1 MTIQEQHVSTSNGSQ
16 ISTSNG
22 SQISTSN
29 GSQIST
35 SNVSQISTSIEPNVS
50 TSNEPSVNI
59 EPQTTSAAG
68 GTAEDAQEDYKALVE
83 QLMAQNKALIEQNKS
98 LQAQFGILIRSG
110 ASVGDRG
117 SVSGPGNPDP
127 LDPVQGMGQPE
138 PKEPYVSLAELGSQI
153 GKRDY
158 GSHNSPQKE

>member
-1 MTIQEQHVSTSNGSQ
+1 MKNQKPQVELETEPSVSTN
-16 ISTSNG
+16 
-22 SQISTSN
+22 
-29 GSQIST
+29 
-35 SNVSQISTSIEPNVS
+35 
-50 TSNEPSVNI
+50 NEPSVNI

-68 GTAEDAQEDYKALVE
+68 GTAEDAQEEYKALVE

-98 LQAQFGILIRSG
+98 LQNQFGILIRSG
-110 ASVGDRG
+110 ASVGRHGDSG

-138 PKEPYVSLAELGSQI
+138 PQEPYVSLAELGSQI

-158 GSHNSPQKE
+158 SPHNSPQKE